1 MAHLHLINDKN
12 GQVIDQKVYCSDSC
26 NILDNNQNYSG
37 WNGCQEIDHS
47 QKCDN
52 KNCNNVINGL
62 IKND

>member
-26 NILDNNQNYSG
+26 NILDNDKNYKG
-37 WNGCQEIDHS
+37 WFGCQEIDHS

-52 KNCNNVINGL
+52 KNCNNIINGL